1 MEDQIGDQEPDKP
14 KQKNTI
20 KIIVVGSMAVGKT
33 CLITHYQTGKF
44 LSEIPS
50 TCGSSFVQ
58 KKKIINGIKYTLNLW
73 DTAGQEKYNSL
84 TKMFTKNA
92 NIIILVYS
100 IVDKQSFLDLGK
112 WLKLVK
118 DINGEDGY
126 IIGIAANKS
135 DLYKNS
141 VVSDSQGQEYAR
153 KIKAIWRST
162 SAKEEDRGINNLIDE
177 LVQIYIKMDKDNNNP
192 QGLKLNNNKK
202 NKKRE
207 GLCCKGRGTNTKID
221 DEEDQEGRDK
231 RINSKIS
238 TISVEEN
245 NANKNSDDED
255 F

>member
-1 MEDQIGDQEPDKP
+1 MEDQRPDKP
-14 KQKNTI
+14 KQKNVI
-20 KIIVVGSMAVGKT
+20 KIILVGSMAVGKT

-58 KKKIINGIKYTLNLW
+58 KKKVINGIKYTLNLW

-100 IVDKQSFLDLGK
+100 IIDKQSFQDLGK

-118 DINGEDGY
+118 ENNGEDGY
-126 IIGIAANKS
+126 VIGIAANKS

-141 VVSDSQGQEYAR
+141 VVNDSQGQEFAR
-153 KIKAIWRST
+153 KIKAIWKST
-162 SAKEEDRGINNLIDE
+162 SAKEEDRGINILIDE
-177 LVQIYIKMDKDNNNP
+177 LVEMYVEMKKDNDNP
-192 QGLKLNNNKK
+192 NGLKLNNSNNKSKKKEGGCCRRKGNNYK
-202 NKKRE
+202 NGNDKE
-207 GLCCKGRGTNTKID
+207 N
-221 DEEDQEGRDK
+221 EGRDK

-245 NANKNSDDED
+245 NIDKNSDDED

>member
-1 MEDQIGDQEPDKP
+1 MEDQRPDKP
-14 KQKNTI
+14 KQKNVI
-20 KIIVVGSMAVGKT
+20 KIILVGSMAVGKT

-58 KKKIINGIKYTLNLW
+58 KKKTINGIKYTLNLW

-92 NIIILVYS
+92 NIVILVYS
-100 IVDKQSFLDLGK
+100 IIDKQSFQDLGK

-118 DINGEDGY
+118 ENNGEDGY
-126 IIGIAANKS
+126 VIGIAANKS

-141 VVSDSQGQEYAR
+141 VVTDSQGQEYAR
-153 KIKAIWRST
+153 KIKAIWKST
-162 SAKEEDRGINNLIDE
+162 SAKEEDRGINILIDE
-177 LVQIYIKMDKDNNNP
+177 LVEMYVEMKKNNDNPN
-192 QGLKLNNNKK
+192 GLKLNNSNNKSKKKEGGCCRGK
-202 NKKRE
+202 NNYKNGNDNE
-207 GLCCKGRGTNTKID
+207 N
-221 DEEDQEGRDK
+221 EGRDK

-245 NANKNSDDED
+245 NIDKNNDDED

>member
-1 MEDQIGDQEPDKP
+1 MGDQEPDKP

-153 KIKAIWRST
+153 KIKAIWKST
-162 SAKEEDRGINNLIDE
+162 SAKEEDRGINLLIDD
-177 LVQIYIKMDKDNNNP
+177 LVNIYVKMDKDNNNP
-192 QGLKLNNNKK
+192 QGLKLNNKK

-207 GLCCKGRGTNTKID
+207 GGCCKGKGTNTQTD
-221 DEEDQEGRDK
+221 DEEEPEGRDK
-231 RINSKIS
+231 RINSKVS

>member
-1 MEDQIGDQEPDKP
+1 MENEEPNKP
-14 KQKNTI
+14 KQKNVI

-44 LSEIPS
+44 LTEIPS

-73 DTAGQEKYNSL
+73 DTAGQEKYDSL

-100 IVDKQSFLDLGK
+100 IVDKQSFQDLGK

-118 DINGEDGY
+118 EIDGEEGY
-126 IIGIAANKS
+126 VIGIAANKS

-141 VVSDSQGQEYAR
+141 VVTDNQGQEYAR
-153 KIKAIWRST
+153 KIKAVWKST
-162 SAKEEDRGINNLIDE
+162 SAKEEDKGINNLIDE
-177 LVQIYIKMDKDNNNP
+177 LVKMYVEMKKDNDNP
-192 QGLKLNNNKK
+192 KGLKLNNN
-202 NKKRE
+202 NKKSRKKE
-207 GLCCKGRGTNTKID
+207 GGCCKGKGNNSKNDNDNDNEI
-221 DEEDQEGRDK
+221 EGRDK
-231 RINSKIS
+231 RINSKVS
-238 TISVEEN
+238 AISVEEN
-245 NANKNSDDED
+245 NIDKNNDEED